1 VKCAHSGLCNHFAN
15 AGYAKKIKSKR
26 MVIGEA
32 ILKLRRPS
40 EPDAFPLLYPDL
52 NIAKYKKVKKFRLA
66 AVGQSG

>member
-1 VKCAHSGLCNHFAN
+1 
-15 AGYAKKIKSKR
+15 